1 VVVVRAYLLAFFCSF
16 LIPEQWMELL
26 EESQP
31 LVMPH
36 LLHLAFTLQVL
47 KGLVIGVD
55 DGLFPRR

>member
-1 VVVVRAYLLAFFCSF
+1 
-16 LIPEQWMELL
+16 MELL